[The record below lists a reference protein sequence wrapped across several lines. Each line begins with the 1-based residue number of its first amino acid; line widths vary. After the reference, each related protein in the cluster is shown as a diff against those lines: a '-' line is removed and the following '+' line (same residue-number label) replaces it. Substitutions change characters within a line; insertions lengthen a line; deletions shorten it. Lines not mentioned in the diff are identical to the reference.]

1 MDTHT
6 TVEDLLRSPAL
17 QLRVVAG
24 ERGLGR
30 SVSWAHVSELDDPTP
45 WLLGAEVIMTT
56 GIGVPR
62 ASAAQRAYLERLD
75 DAGVAA
81 LALSAGLH
89 VPPLRR
95 AFLDAAEERGFPIL
109 EVPLAVPFIA
119 IAQEVAAA
127 VQEDARQR
135 LGAQLQVFGALRW
148 LASEGLDTAGLFQ
161 RLERLSGYAIHLSTP
176 QGRPLLP
183 GVPAPPPGV
192 RLPASA
198 DAPPTIPGGFALP
211 VPAPGGPA
219 GWLVAFERQ
228 GARPAGLAVVQ
239 HIATVAA
246 LRLAMVRSRRET
258 LRRQGAE
265 TLAELLQDVLDP
277 ETARRR
283 LALMGL
289 LPDVEVVLLVARDA
303 EDDAVVGALGE
314 HPHLML
320 RRHRDLYVLTP
331 ASVITGDA
339 GTGAVPRDPR
349 EDGGAGAGEAGAA
362 LREIPGI
369 AAGVSRPLP
378 PGSSLRVAQREAL
391 WAASRAAESG
401 RPLVTYGE
409 DTTGRWL
416 PDDVGVLAALV
427 EHVLGDALR
436 YDTAH
441 GSDLVA
447 SVRTWMERDRRVDDA
462 ARALHV
468 HPNTL
473 AYRLRRFG
481 ALTGRDLSA
490 TGDFAEVWLAIRAA
504 SQLGGL

>member
-1 MDTHT
+1 MGENKL
-6 TVEDLLRSPAL
+6 TVEDLVRFPAL
-17 QLRVVAG
+17 QLRVLAG

-30 SVSWAHVSELDDPTP
+30 SVSWAHVSELEDPTP

-62 ASAAQRAYLERLD
+62 GAAKQRAYLYRLD

-89 VPPLRR
+89 MPPLHP

-119 IAQEVAAA
+119 VAQEVAAA

-148 LASEGLDTAGLFQ
+148 LAAEQLDAAQLFK
-161 RLERLSGYAIHLSTP
+161 RLERLSGYDVYLSTP

-183 GVPAPPPGV
+183 GVPVPPDIAS
-192 RLPASA
+192 LPPSV
-198 DAPPTIPGGFALP
+198 DAPPTIPGGFAVP
-211 VPAPGGPA
+211 VNAPGGPA
-219 GWLVAFERQ
+219 GFLVAFERE

-246 LRLAMVRSRRET
+246 LQVAMVRHERET

-277 ETARRR
+277 ATARRR
-283 LALMGL
+283 LTRMGMS
-289 LPDVEVVLLVARDA
+289 PDLDVVLVVVRNTD
-303 EDDAVVGALGE
+303 EDAVVQALDE

-320 RRHRDLYVLTP
+320 GHHPDLYVLTH
-331 ASVITGDA
+331 DA
-339 GTGAVPRDPR
+339 TP
-349 EDGGAGAGEAGAA
+349 

-369 AAGVSRPLP
+369 AAGASRPLP
-378 PGSSLRVAQREAL
+378 PGSSLKVAQREAQ
-391 WAASRAAESG
+391 WAAARAAESG
-401 RPLVTYGE
+401 QPLVSYG
-409 DTTGRWL
+409 DDSTGRWL
-416 PDDVGVLAALV
+416 PEDPGVLAGLV
-427 EHVLGDALR
+427 EHVLGNALR
-436 YDTAH
+436 YDATH
-441 GSDLVA
+441 GSELIT
-447 SVRTWMERDRRVDDA
+447 SVQTWMERDRRTDDA
-462 ARALHV
+462 ARALHI

-473 AYRLRRFG
+473 SYRLRRFS
-481 ALTGRDLSA
+481 ALTGRDLTA
-490 TGDFAEVWLAIRAA
+490 TGDFAEVWLAMRAA
-504 SQLGGL
+504 QQLGRVP

>member
-1 MDTHT
+1 MDGHN

-17 QLRVVAG
+17 QLRVLAG

-30 SVSWAHVSELDDPTP
+30 SVSWAHVSELEDPTP

-62 ASAAQRAYLERLD
+62 AAAAQRAYLERLD

-95 AFLDAAEERGFPIL
+95 AFLDAAEERGFPVL

-148 LASEGLDTAGLFQ
+148 LASEGLDTAGLFR
-161 RLERLSGYAIHLSTP
+161 RLERLSGYEIFLSTP

-183 GVPAPPPGV
+183 GVPAPPPSV

-219 GWLVAFERQ
+219 GFLVAFERE

-246 LRLAMVRSRRET
+246 LRVAMVRSERET

-289 LPDVEVVLLVARDA
+289 PPDRDVVLLVVRDA
-303 EDDAVVGALGE
+303 ADDAVVRALAE

-320 RRHRDLYVLTP
+320 RRHRDLYVLT
-331 ASVITGDA
+331 AA
-339 GTGAVPRDPR
+339 AVATA
-349 EDGGAGAGEAGAA
+349 ELEAV
-362 LREIPGI
+362 PGI
-369 AAGVSRPLP
+369 AAGVSRPVTS
-378 PGSSLRVAQREAL
+378 GSSLRVAQREAL
-391 WAASRAAESG
+391 WAASRAAEAG
-401 RPLVTYGE
+401 RPLVAYGE

-427 EHVLGDALR
+427 EHVLGDVLR
-436 YDTAH
+436 YDAEH
-441 GSDLVA
+441 GSDLIT

-473 AYRLRRFG
+473 SYRLRRFG

-504 SQLGGL
+504 AQLGGL

>member
-1 MDTHT
+1 MDAHN

-17 QLRVVAG
+17 QLRVLAG

-30 SVSWAHVSELDDPTP
+30 SVSWAHVSELEDPSP

-56 GIGVPR
+56 GIGVPKS
-62 ASAAQRAYLERLD
+62 AAAQRAYLERLD

-95 AFLDAAEERGFPIL
+95 AFLDAAEERGFPVL

-148 LASEGLDTAGLFQ
+148 LASEGLDTAGLFR
-161 RLERLSGYAIHLSTP
+161 RLERLSGYDIYLSTP

-183 GVPAPPPGV
+183 GVPAPPPSV
-192 RLPASA
+192 RLPAST
-198 DAPPTIPGGFALP
+198 DSPPTIPGGFALP

-219 GWLVAFERQ
+219 GFLVAFERE

-246 LRLAMVRSRRET
+246 LRVAMVRSERET

-289 LPDVEVVLLVARDA
+289 PQDRDVVLLVVRDA
-303 EDDAVVGALGE
+303 ADDAVVQALVE

-320 RRHRDLYVLTP
+320 RRHRDLYVLT
-331 ASVITGDA
+331 AA
-339 GTGAVPRDPR
+339 AAVAAA
-349 EDGGAGAGEAGAA
+349 ELEAV
-362 LREIPGI
+362 PGI

-391 WAASRAAESG
+391 WAASRAAEAG
-401 RPLVTYGE
+401 RPLVAYGE

-427 EHVLGDALR
+427 EHVLGDVLR
-436 YDTAH
+436 YDAEH
-441 GSDLVA
+441 GSDLIA

-473 AYRLRRFG
+473 SYRLRRFG

-504 SQLGGL
+504 AQLGGL

>member
-1 MDTHT
+1 MDAHN

-17 QLRVVAG
+17 QLRVLAG

-30 SVSWAHVSELDDPTP
+30 SVSWAHVSELEDPTP

-56 GIGVPR
+56 GIGVPKS
-62 ASAAQRAYLERLD
+62 AAAQRAYLERLD

-95 AFLDAAEERGFPIL
+95 AFLDAAEERGFPVL

-148 LASEGLDTAGLFQ
+148 LASEGLDTAGLFR
-161 RLERLSGYAIHLSTP
+161 RLERLSGYEIYLSTP

-183 GVPAPPPGV
+183 GVPAPPPSV

-219 GWLVAFERQ
+219 GFLVAFERE

-246 LRLAMVRSRRET
+246 LRVAMVRSERET

-289 LPDVEVVLLVARDA
+289 PPERDVVLLVVRDA
-303 EDDAVVGALGE
+303 ADDAVVQALGE

-320 RRHRDLYVLTP
+320 RRHRDLYVLTAATV
-331 ASVITGDA
+331 ASA
-339 GTGAVPRDPR
+339 ELEAV
-349 EDGGAGAGEAGAA
+349 
-362 LREIPGI
+362 PGI

-391 WAASRAAESG
+391 WAASRAAEAG
-401 RPLVTYGE
+401 RPLVAYGE

-427 EHVLGDALR
+427 EHVLGDVLR
-436 YDTAH
+436 YDAQH
-441 GSDLVA
+441 GSDLIA

-473 AYRLRRFG
+473 SYRLRRFG

-504 SQLGGL
+504 AQLGRV